1 MKTFNELERYFLI
14 SEFEEGWGMEDI
26 QCEEQ
31 LYDYCIE
38 ALYIPEEKIE
48 ELNEKDNNLEII
60 LCNLEL
66 DDIAEDWYINLQK
79 TSRD

>member
-31 LYDYCIE
+31 LLDYCIE

-48 ELNEKDNNLEII
+48 DVNEKDRSLEVT
-60 LCNLEL
+60 LCDLEVE
-66 DDIAEDWYINLQK
+66 DIAEDWYINLVK
-79 TSRD
+79 SSKE

>member
-1 MKTFNELERYFLI
+1 
-14 SEFEEGWGMEDI
+14 MEDI

-60 LCNLEL
+60 LCNLEI